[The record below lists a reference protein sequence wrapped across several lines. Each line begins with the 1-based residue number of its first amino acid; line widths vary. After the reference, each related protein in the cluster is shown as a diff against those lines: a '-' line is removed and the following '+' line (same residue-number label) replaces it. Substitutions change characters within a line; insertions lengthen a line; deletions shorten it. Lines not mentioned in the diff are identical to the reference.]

1 MRHLYK
7 LNIYITD
14 NTFIGIPH
22 LMDDRS
28 LNVFSLGRL
37 SIIVNSICLL
47 DIMVTCSIA
56 KITCVN

>member
-1 MRHLYK
+1 MSHLYK
-7 LNIYITD
+7 LNTYITD
-14 NTFIGIPH
+14 NRFIRILH

-47 DIMVTCSIA
+47 DIMVTCLMFDR
-56 KITCVN
+56 